1 MKRTIYIAG
10 PLFSNSELDFNRK
23 LNDFLKCL
31 GFDTFLPQQDGHQL
45 HELISSGNNEDE
57 AVQTIFQKDAE
68 KIRKCD
74 IFVFVMDGRVP
85 DERACVELGLA
96 YTYEKE
102 CIGLKTD
109 SRSLMCNVD
118 NPLILGAVKG
128 RVARSFSELET
139 MLTHFTED
147 CS

>member
-96 YTYEKE
+96 YAYEKE